1 MERFGE
7 DPVPE
12 QPEQGRA
19 TFEEMQEAAH
29 SVIADVDDVAQ
40 ARALIESLEKGGVPT
55 TSIELVGAETR
66 EPGGRAK
73 ESELPDREAFSSVS
87 KSTIT
92 GGIIGIVSGVVL
104 GLLASLSIPALEPVW
119 GMLLGAVF
127 GAAIGGAA
135 GGMSVAKYGSRAWT
149 ESFEVEEEQPLQVA
163 VHNRSAEVVAKAE
176 ELMSTQLSAGDVRR
190 LG

>member
-1 MERFGE
+1 
-7 DPVPE
+7 
-12 QPEQGRA
+12 
-19 TFEEMQEAAH
+19 
-29 SVIADVDDVAQ
+29 
-40 ARALIESLEKGGVPT
+40 
-55 TSIELVGAETR
+55 
-66 EPGGRAK
+66 
-73 ESELPDREAFSSVS
+73 LPDREAFSSVS